1 MAGSVVAGDIDPLGQ
16 RKRALDRFLEERVLQ
31 GFTIETRT
39 DTHAIVARRRQRFWA
54 RLQRRDDRYVV
65 EVDEDC
71 KVTMSAAEDV
81 RT

>member
-1 MAGSVVAGDIDPLGQ
+1 VAGDIDPLGQ
-16 RKRALDRFLEERVLQ
+16 RKHALDRFLEERGVQ

-39 DTHAIVARRRQRFWA
+39 DTHAIVARRRKRFWS
-54 RLQRRDDRYVV
+54 RLRRRDDRYVV

-71 KVTMSAAEDV
+71 RVTMSAAEDL

>member
-16 RKRALDRFLEERVLQ
+16 RKHALDRFLEERMVQ

-39 DTHAIVARRRQRFWA
+39 DTHAIVARRRKRFWS

-71 KVTMSAAEDV
+71 RVTMSAAEDL